1 MFINPNLITGVV
13 GVAVSWHRRPGERS
27 SESKGQQTV
36 FSSLVASDQG
46 RRSQLLVACDIFLAR
61 VGDDKS
67 PSCSLQA
74 HFFFPA
80 DHQASYS
87 KQGKMCGGCDRFDD
101 ARSVCPPVPELVIGQ
116 LAS

>member
-74 HFFFPA
+74 HFFF
-80 DHQASYS
+80 QLITRQVIRS
-87 KQGKMCGGCDRFDD
+87 KERCVV
-101 ARSVCPPVPELVIGQ
+101 AVIGSMMPGRCAHLFQ
-116 LAS
+116 S